1 VTRIRDRFVDG
12 LDAKRSVHRQEKGRT
27 PGLIRTDRFT
37 SILLKNSDFRFD
49 HNLEDRW
56 RLDAKF
62 LRGSAD

>member
-56 RLDAKF
+56 RP
-62 LRGSAD
+62 